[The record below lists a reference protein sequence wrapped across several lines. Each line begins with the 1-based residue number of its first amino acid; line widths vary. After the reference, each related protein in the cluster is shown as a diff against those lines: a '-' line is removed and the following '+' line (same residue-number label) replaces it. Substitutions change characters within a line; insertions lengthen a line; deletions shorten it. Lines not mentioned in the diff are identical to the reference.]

1 MGSCVQNRPV
11 SSSALKINELYTA
24 CNQSVWAEPQTARLK
39 SCFRM
44 GTAANAA
51 GTPSVWNV
59 NYTFIKSTC
68 VHLEI
73 PFLQYCMK
81 SEAVKL

>member
-24 CNQSVWAEPQTARLK
+24 CNRGFSSVWAEPQTARLK

-59 NYTFIKSTC
+59 NYTFINALTNPVASIYAAKSG
-68 VHLEI
+68 VRRD
-73 PFLQYCMK
+73 
-81 SEAVKL
+81 